1 VPAVNDAVE
10 TLIQRLRETQTLG
23 HLIGR
28 SPAFLTAIAAIP
40 AIARSEGPVLITGE
54 TGTGKELVAR
64 AIHYLSPRAD
74 RPFVAVNCGLL
85 TDTLLEDE
93 LFGHERGAFTDARE
107 RRTGL
112 MAEAERGTLLL
123 DEVDTLTPRGQIA
136 LLRVLQDSSYRPVG
150 SSRERSA
157 DVRFIAATNTAL
169 RELVRS
175 GAFRTD
181 LYYRLCVFPVTL
193 PPLRDR
199 REDVPVLAQ
208 YFLHRYAVR
217 RHPEPALTP
226 SAEAALLAHDFP
238 GNVRE
243 LENTM
248 MRAAQLAQ
256 SGLIEATDLGLPGS
270 AVGQPVPLPSAADV
284 RTFRVLK
291 KIAIET
297 FERDYLTTLMREV
310 RGNITRAARVAGKE
324 RRELARL
331 LKKHGLRMSAPAS
344 ATPRKITAG
353 GNPPAPG

>member
-1 VPAVNDAVE
+1 VVNDAE

-23 HLIGR
+23 RLVGR
-28 SPAFLTAIAAIP
+28 SPAFLTAIATIP
-40 AIARSEGPVLITGE
+40 AIAQSEGPVLITGE

-112 MAEAERGTLLL
+112 IAEAERGTLLL

-136 LLRVLQDSSYRPVG
+136 LLRVLQDLAYRPVG
-150 SSRERSA
+150 SSREQTA
-157 DVRFIAATNTAL
+157 DVRFIAATNASL
-169 RELVRS
+169 WQLVRS

-193 PPLRDR
+193 PPLRER
-199 REDVPVLAQ
+199 REDITVLARH
-208 YFLHRYAVR
+208 FLDRYAVPGR
-217 RHPEPALTP
+217 PELSLTP

-248 MRAAQLAQ
+248 MRAAQLAR
-256 SGLIEATDLGLPGS
+256 SGVIEAADLGLPGAGS
-270 AVGQPVPLPSAADV
+270 GPPAPLPTLPGV

-291 KIAIET
+291 QIAIEA

-331 LKKHGLRMSAPAS
+331 LKKHGLRERAPGAS
-344 ATPRKITAG
+344 SPRDGAVG
-353 GNPPAPG
+353 ENPPTPG